1 MLSPNDVPIGLLC
14 DIYTDDGDGAG
25 REGVSEKRRKEGS
38 GLVGRVLKKKNH
50 CGSGN
55 EIPTTISSPS
65 SKEMKRRGN
74 TSSCHLLVY
83 YMKDLSMAMD
93 G

>member
-55 EIPTTISSPS
+55 EIPIISSPS

-83 YMKDLSMAMD
+83 YMKDLSKAMD